1 MLKREKGGMKE
12 WFLKR
17 VRRGNQKETL
27 FGIWA
32 FKMLNR
38 TTEDEGL
45 LQLGLRFI
53 MSREVVSCLIMKTT
67 VQHSKKVIIAI
78 TKYSSTYIGIGMV
91 YLAS

>member
-1 MLKREKGGMKE
+1 MKE

-27 FGIWA
+27 FGLGA

-53 MSREVVSCLIMKTT
+53 MSRELLSLSHHENQRCNTPKRL
-67 VQHSKKVIIAI
+67 
-78 TKYSSTYIGIGMV
+78 
-91 YLAS
+91 L